1 MNYILEESGVRSQE
15 SGERKK
21 KEGERKKKEGERRKD
36 KRERKKKEGERRKEG
51 ERKKDII
58 IHIKNIILQ
67 SYICGK
73 YKPKYDYPAEF
84 VACGKNR

>member
-1 MNYILEESGVRSQE
+1 MDYILEESGVR
-15 SGERKK
+15 RKK
-21 KEGERKKKEGERRKD
+21 EEGRRRKEKEGERKKD

-51 ERKKDII
+51 ERKKDIF

-67 SYICGK
+67 NYIGGK